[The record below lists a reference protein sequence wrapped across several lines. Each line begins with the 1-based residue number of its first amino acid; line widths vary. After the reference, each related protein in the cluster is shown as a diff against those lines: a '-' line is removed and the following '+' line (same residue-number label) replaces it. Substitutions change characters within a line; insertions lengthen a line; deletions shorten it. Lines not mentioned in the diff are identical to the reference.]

1 MESSL
6 AALPFSQSGDPA
18 YLERG
23 LEVAGRARE
32 LAPEDPRPVGSL
44 FDLTLAAP
52 EAPGRR

>member
-1 MESSL
+1 VESSL